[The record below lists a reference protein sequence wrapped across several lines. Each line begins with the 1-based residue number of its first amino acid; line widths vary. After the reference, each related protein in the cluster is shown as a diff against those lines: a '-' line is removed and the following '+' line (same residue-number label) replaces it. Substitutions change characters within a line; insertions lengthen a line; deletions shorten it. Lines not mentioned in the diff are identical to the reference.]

1 MLKIQNLSVEYERRG
16 VVKDVSLTLSPG
28 EIYCITGRS
37 GSGKSTILNAVNG
50 TLGAS
55 GRITGGRISLSGEVL
70 CEGGKYTPAIRRMQ
84 GRQLAWISQYP
95 DRSFDPLFPIGR
107 QMREVMLISRR
118 ISKAEAK
125 EEGCRLFEKLHLA
138 DSERV
143 WNSYP
148 HELSGGMCQ
157 RVAIAMALANR
168 AELLLADEPTSAL
181 DVTIQAELV
190 KLLKEVAKNDQLG
203 ILLVTH
209 NMDVAHALSDRIG
222 VLKDGK
228 LMEVEDQ
235 HVSSVH

>member
-1 MLKIQNLSVEYERRG
+1 MLEIKNLSVEYEKRI
-16 VVKDVSLTLSPG
+16 VVSDASLTVAPG

-55 GRITGGRISLSGEVL
+55 GRITGGSITVSGEVL
-70 CEGGKYTPAIRRMQ
+70 CQGGKYTPALRRMQ

-95 DRSFDPLFPIGR
+95 DRSFDPLFPIGK
-107 QMREVMLISRR
+107 QMREVMLVSRR
-118 ISKAEAK
+118 ISRAQAK
-125 EEGCRLFEKLHLA
+125 EEACKRFEELHLT

-157 RVAIAMALANR
+157 RVAIAMALANQ
-168 AELLLADEPTSAL
+168 AEYLLADEPTSAL
-181 DVTIQAELV
+181 DVTSQADLV
-190 KLLKEVAKNDQLG
+190 KLLKEVAHTEHLG

-222 VLKDGK
+222 ILKDGH
-228 LMEVEDQ
+228 LMEVEDE
-235 HVSSVH
+235 HALAVH